1 MFAEQKETMNMGNNS
16 IIGTW
21 VGIFVF
27 IAIALGSM
35 DHASRT
41 DPARVDS
48 ARVAVR
54 GVVLPPFN

>member
-1 MFAEQKETMNMGNNS
+1 MGSNNS

-27 IAIALGSM
+27 IAVALGGLER
-35 DHASRT
+35 ASRT
-41 DPARVDS
+41 DPGRVDS
-48 ARVAVR
+48 AHVAVR

>member
-1 MFAEQKETMNMGNNS
+1 MGNNS

-27 IAIALGSM
+27 IAVALGGLER
-35 DHASRT
+35 ASRT
-41 DPARVDS
+41 DPGRVDS

>member
-1 MFAEQKETMNMGNNS
+1 MFVEQKETMNMGNNS

-21 VGIFVF
+21 VGIFAF
-27 IAIALGSM
+27 IAVALGGLE
-35 DHASRT
+35 HASST
-41 DPARVDS
+41 DPGRVDS

>member
-27 IAIALGSM
+27 IAVALGGLE
-35 DHASRT
+35 HASRT
-41 DPARVDS
+41 DPGRVDS